1 MELMFF
7 ADNKNLM
14 TKSVAREEAFRFI
27 SDFGSTL
34 ETATESKLKK
44 KTIAAVL
51 VKRKLA
57 KISEQREI
65 NKP

>member
-1 MELMFF
+1 MFF
-7 ADNKNLM
+7 ADSIKNLM
-14 TKSVAREEAFRFI
+14 IKSLAREEAFRFI

-34 ETATESKLKK
+34 ETATESKLGK

-51 VKRKLA
+51 LKRKLL
-57 KISEQREI
+57 KKYSKKRI

>member
-1 MELMFF
+1 MFF
-7 ADNKNLM
+7 ADSIKNLM
-14 TKSVAREEAFRFI
+14 IKSLAREEAFRFI

-34 ETATESKLKK
+34 GTATESKLGK

-51 VKRKLA
+51 LKRKLL
-57 KISEQREI
+57 KKYSKKRI